1 MLGVSH
7 TLDSKAAVLCFDSLA
22 MSVSHVL
29 EFEIMA
35 AASQEALELMH
46 LILGFSESYS
56 LLSQ

>member
-35 AASQEALELMH
+35 AASCRGVGVDASDFRVQ
-46 LILGFSESYS
+46 
-56 LLSQ
+56 